1 MRNNILAKEKKL
13 INNNDDS
20 LYKKLSLRYKY
31 ILEYYLNTVVDFK
44 KYENE
49 IDNSNL
55 YIGKNSRYKSL
66 NEYLNLDYIFLIN
79 NLFIEKLSDDNLELL
94 KNSFNKDNLSIEL
107 VEMVKN
113 TYQDVIR
120 DNYLN
125 GEYYDKIYNVC
136 YGEFVPTN
144 FVSNN
149 SLVFK
154 IYYGKNLKELFKEDF
169 IKLHQDQLKFFRKI
183 ISEIKNEI
191 MVKLNVQCEIL
202 LEKDIY
208 E

>member
-1 MRNNILAKEKKL
+1 M
-13 INNNDDS
+13 
-20 LYKKLSLRYKY
+20 
-31 ILEYYLNTVVDFK
+31 
-44 KYENE
+44 
-49 IDNSNL
+49 
-55 YIGKNSRYKSL
+55 
-66 NEYLNLDYIFLIN
+66 
-79 NLFIEKLSDDNLELL
+79 
-94 KNSFNKDNLSIEL
+94 
-107 VEMVKN
+107 
-113 TYQDVIR
+113 
-120 DNYLN
+120 
-125 GEYYDKIYNVC
+125 
-136 YGEFVPTN
+136 PTN